1 MKKHVPDPPHTTPN
15 TPAPTPWTTT
25 GVATCMDLFRVQ
37 PGIPFDRALEEVS
50 VLLGCI
56 SDLNFEGDEES
67 AQAQGRAVQYL
78 SALAN
83 ALISD
88 LEFVPNRG

>member
-1 MKKHVPDPPHTTPN
+1 MSDETKAYATV
-15 TPAPTPWTTT
+15 
-25 GVATCMDLFRVQ
+25 GVATCMELFRVQ
-37 PGIPFDRALEEVS
+37 PGIPFERALEEVS
-50 VLLGCI
+50 MLLGCI

-67 AQAQGRAVQYL
+67 AKAQGRAMQYL

-88 LEFVPNRG
+88 LETGLIRG